1 MDPTLV
7 NPKTEQYNNEELSV
21 QRTQSLISTRENIH
35 MSWKSL
41 QDPNLGVAWPN
52 TISSSANS
60 VISDPSSHGHHEQV

>member
-1 MDPTLV
+1 VVIKEAELRPPCIMDPTLV

-41 QDPNLGVAWPN
+41 QDPNLGVA
-52 TISSSANS
+52 
-60 VISDPSSHGHHEQV
+60 